1 MIPAA
6 SANKNGSFF
15 WPKATKQKVLIP
27 KLLSINNNISYTY
40 LILNV

>member
-1 MIPAA
+1 MIPAD
-6 SANKNGSFF
+6 SANKKGSF
-15 WPKATKQKVLIP
+15 WPKATKQKLLIP

>member
-1 MIPAA
+1 MVPAA
-6 SANKNGSFF
+6 SANQKGSF

-40 LILNV
+40 RILNV